1 MLLLDAAGN
10 DRNTCGETTMAFK
23 PWREIRAKRLSPQES
38 AEVGAAVAAELQ
50 EMDLRE
56 LREAAG
62 KTQAEMAEALRTVQ
76 PEISRLERREDYRL
90 STLQKY
96 VTALGG
102 SLELVAVFGN
112 RRVRLRAS

>member
-1 MLLLDAAGN
+1 MK
-10 DRNTCGETTMAFK
+10 TT
-23 PWREIRAKRLSPQES
+23 PWREVRDRKLSSGQIARVE
-38 AEVGAAVAAELQ
+38 AAVAAELR
-50 EMDLRE
+50 EMDLRD

-62 KTQAEMAEALRTVQ
+62 KTQEEMAEALKTVQ
-76 PEISRLERREDYRL
+76 PEISRLERRDDYHI

>member
-1 MLLLDAAGN
+1 MK
-10 DRNTCGETTMAFK
+10 TT
-23 PWREIRAKRLSPQES
+23 PWREVRDQKLSSGRIARVE
-38 AEVGAAVAAELQ
+38 AAVAAELR
-50 EMDLRE
+50 EMDLRD

-62 KTQAEMAEALRTVQ
+62 KTQEEMAEALKTVQ
-76 PEISRLERREDYRL
+76 PEISRLERRDDYRI

>member
-1 MLLLDAAGN
+1 MKL
-10 DRNTCGETTMAFK
+10 T
-23 PWREIRAKRLSPQES
+23 PWREIRGKKLSRKVL
-38 AEVGAAVAAELQ
+38 ADVDRAVAEKLQ

-62 KTQAEMAEALRTVQ
+62 KTQQEMAAALKTVQ
-76 PEISRLERREDYRL
+76 PEISRLERREDFRL
-90 STLQKY
+90 STLQNY

-102 SLELVAVFGN
+102 RLDITASFGK